1 MRALSRIRGTRPFTL
16 DIAAIDAITAWK
28 LSGPRNEVEI
38 ASSPELKNNPRS
50 GARMA
55 RNLHLFAYFMK
66 SAPSTLHCIANE
78 ILAQPEPQRAL
89 KKFFIFFLASRCGTR

>member
-1 MRALSRIRGTRPFTL
+1 
-16 DIAAIDAITAWK
+16 
-28 LSGPRNEVEI
+28 
-38 ASSPELKNNPRS
+38 
-50 GARMA
+50 MA

>member
-1 MRALSRIRGTRPFTL
+1 M
-16 DIAAIDAITAWK
+16 DIAAVDVMTAWK

-38 ASSPELKNNPRS
+38 CQRLELKNNPRS

-66 SAPSTLHCIANE
+66 SARSTLHCIANE
-78 ILAQPEPQRAL
+78 ILAQPERRRAR
-89 KKFFIFFLASRCGTR
+89 KKFLIFF

>member
-1 MRALSRIRGTRPFTL
+1 M
-16 DIAAIDAITAWK
+16 DIAAVDVMTAWK
-28 LSGPRNEVEI
+28 LSSPRNEVEI

-66 SAPSTLHCIANE
+66 SAPSTLRCTADE
-78 ILAQPEPQRAL
+78 IWAQPGRRAPHKNYL
-89 KKFFIFFLASRCGTR
+89 IFF

>member
-1 MRALSRIRGTRPFTL
+1 M
-16 DIAAIDAITAWK
+16 DIAAVDVMTAWK

-50 GARMA
+50 GPRMA

-66 SAPSTLHCIANE
+66 SARSILRWTADE
-78 ILAQPEPQRAL
+78 ILARRAL
-89 KKFFIFFLASRCGTR
+89 KNFLIFF